1 MKKFFKKHKRILAAI
16 ICIIIALAMILGPMA
31 AFFF

>member
-1 MKKFFKKHKRILAAI
+1 MKKFFKKHKRVFAAI

-31 AFFF
+31 AFLL